1 MCVDVLKQQR
11 QRQAAQRAEAEEW
24 ADPDLVF
31 TTARGTPLEPQNVY
45 RHFKVLCAAA
55 GVRAVRFHDLRHSC
69 ASLLFELG
77 VPLRVIMEILGH
89 TQITTTSEIYTH
101 ILPTQYR
108 EVAVALDGW
117 FTGADLRIDPTGA
130 G

>member
-1 MCVDVLKQQR
+1 
-11 QRQAAQRAEAEEW
+11 
-24 ADPDLVF
+24 
-31 TTARGTPLEPQNVY
+31 
-45 RHFKVLCAAA
+45 
-55 GVRAVRFHDLRHSC
+55 
-69 ASLLFELG
+69 
-77 VPLRVIMEILGH
+77 MEILGH